1 MSTVAAK
8 TRGNMSRPYLGDF
21 EHLVLLAVM
30 RLADAG
36 YGLAIRDEIVQRT
49 ARDVSTGAVY
59 TTLDRLE
66 RKGFVRSTIE
76 QGTLARDNRVRRR
89 YEITPA
95 GRATVSAAQRDIR
108 AMSRGLRFR
117 EEN

>member
-1 MSTVAAK
+1 
-8 TRGNMSRPYLGDF
+8 MSRSYLGDF

-30 RLADAG
+30 RLGDAG
-36 YGLAIRDEIVQRT
+36 YGLAIRNEIVQRT

-66 RKGFVRSTIE
+66 RKGFVRSGVE
-76 QGTLARDNRVRRR
+76 QGTLVRDNRVRRR

-95 GRATVSAAQRDIR
+95 GHEAVSAAQRDVR
-108 AMSRGLRFR
+108 AMSRGLKFR
-117 EEN
+117 EEG

>member
-1 MSTVAAK
+1 
-8 TRGNMSRPYLGDF
+8 MSRPYLGDF

-30 RLADAG
+30 RLDDAG

-49 ARDVSTGAVY
+49 NRDVSTGAVY

-66 RKGFVRSTIE
+66 RKGFVRSSIE

-95 GRATVSAAQRDIR
+95 GRATVGAAQRDIR
-108 AMSRGLRFR
+108 AMSRGLRFG
-117 EEN
+117 EER

>member
-1 MSTVAAK
+1 M
-8 TRGNMSRPYLGDF
+8 GRPYLGDF
-21 EHLVLLAVM
+21 EHLVLLAVI

-66 RKGFVRSTIE
+66 RKGLVRSSVE
-76 QGTLARDNRVRRR
+76 KGTVARDNRVRRR
-89 YEITPA
+89 YEITPD
-95 GRATVSAAQRDIR
+95 GRDAVSAAQSDIR
-108 AMSRGLRFR
+108 AMSRGLKWT
-117 EEN
+117 

>member
-1 MSTVAAK
+1 MRFV
-8 TRGNMSRPYLGDF
+8 MSRPYLGDF
-21 EHLVLLAVM
+21 EHLVLLAVI
-30 RLADAG
+30 RLVDAG

-66 RKGFVRSTIE
+66 RKGLVRSSVE

-89 YEITPA
+89 YEVTPA
-95 GRATVSAAQRDIR
+95 GNEAVSAAQRDIR
-108 AMSRGLRFR
+108 AMSRGLILRGD
-117 EEN
+117 N

>member
-1 MSTVAAK
+1 MSTVARNIFG
-8 TRGNMSRPYLGDF
+8 TMSRPYLGDF

-36 YGLAIRDEIVQRT
+36 YGLAIRDEIVERT

-66 RKGFVRSTIE
+66 RKGLVRSTVE
-76 QGTLARDNRVRRR
+76 QGTLARDNRIRRR

-95 GRATVSAAQRDIR
+95 GRETVNAAQRDIR
-108 AMSRGLRFR
+108 AMSRGLSLR
-117 EEN
+117 EES

>member
-1 MSTVAAK
+1 MPPK
-8 TRGNMSRPYLGDF
+8 QRMMSRPYLGEF
-21 EHLVLLAVM
+21 EHLVLLAVI

-36 YGLAIRDEIVQRT
+36 FGLAIRDEIVERT

-66 RKGFVRSTIE
+66 RKGLVRSSVE

-89 YEITPA
+89 YEITAA
-95 GRATVSAAQRDIR
+95 GRDAVSTAQSDIR
-108 AMSRGLRFR
+108 AMSRGLSLG
-117 EEN
+117 

>member
-1 MSTVAAK
+1 
-8 TRGNMSRPYLGDF
+8 MSRPYLGDF

-36 YGLAIRDEIVQRT
+36 FGLAIRDEIVRTT

-66 RKGFVRSTIE
+66 RKGFVRSTVE
-76 QGTLARDNRVRRR
+76 QGTVARDNRVRRR

-95 GRATVSAAQRDIR
+95 GRQTVSAAQRDIR
-108 AMSRGLRFR
+108 AMSRGLNLR
-117 EEN
+117 EEF

>member
-1 MSTVAAK
+1 
-8 TRGNMSRPYLGDF
+8 MSRPSLGDF

-36 YGLAIRDEIVQRT
+36 YGLAIRDEIVQHT

-66 RKGFVRSTIE
+66 RKGLVSSTVE
-76 QGTLARDNRVRRR
+76 QGTLARDNRIRRR
-89 YEITPA
+89 YEITAA
-95 GRATVSAAQRDIR
+95 GRGTVSAAQRDIR
-108 AMSRGLRFR
+108 AMSHGLNLR
-117 EEN
+117 EEH

>member
-1 MSTVAAK
+1 
-8 TRGNMSRPYLGDF
+8 MSRPYLGDF

-36 YGLAIRDEIVQRT
+36 YGLAIREEIVHRT

-66 RKGFVRSTIE
+66 RKGFVRSATE
-76 QGTLARDNRVRRR
+76 QGTLARDNRIRRR

-95 GRATVSAAQRDIR
+95 GRETVSAAQRDIR
-108 AMSRGLRFR
+108 AMSRGLGLR
-117 EEN
+117 EEF

>member
-1 MSTVAAK
+1 
-8 TRGNMSRPYLGDF
+8 MSRPYLGDF

-36 YGLAIRDEIVQRT
+36 FGLAIRDEIVERT

-66 RKGFVRSTIE
+66 RKGFVQSSVE

-95 GRATVSAAQRDIR
+95 GREAVNAAQRDIR
-108 AMSRGLRFR
+108 AMSRGLVF
-117 EEN
+117 EKEY

>member
-1 MSTVAAK
+1 
-8 TRGNMSRPYLGDF
+8 MSRPYLGDF
-21 EHLVLLAVM
+21 EHLVLLAVV

-49 ARDVSTGAVY
+49 AREVSTGAVY

-66 RKGFVRSTIE
+66 RKGFVRSSVE
-76 QGTLARDNRVRRR
+76 QGTVLRDNRVRRR
-89 YEITPA
+89 YEITSE
-95 GRATVSAAQRDIR
+95 GRDAVGAAQSDIR

-117 EEN
+117 REH